1 MIKKIITII
10 GITLSVLTIGACG
23 ALVHKKYNPPPK
35 APDAIIVEWEI
46 DKEYKE
52 KHTTLSNGLTLSVA
66 EVKDGSN
73 ITWEWTVSG
82 TVTTQQEAVDSVF
95 RIGGVK

>member
-1 MIKKIITII
+1 MIKKIITVVGII
-10 GITLSVLTIGACG
+10 VGVLTIGACG

-35 APDAIIVEWEI
+35 APDAIIVEWEV
-46 DKEYKE
+46 DKQYKE
-52 KHTTLSNGLTLSVA
+52 KHTTLANGLTISVA
-66 EVKDGSN
+66 EVKDGGN

-82 TVTTQQEAVDSVF
+82 SVASEQEAVDSVF